1 METKQIPIGQ
11 LMLQMNYIN
20 ADQLS
25 QALTYQKQHP
35 GQRLGDVM
43 IELGM
48 ITEDEK
54 LQVLSRRFDVPVYKE
69 KQIVVSKEIAQLVSE
84 SIAEKYQIMPVSLHN
99 DNLVVATSDPLDLQA
114 FEDIKASCGIPIE
127 VVLAHKSLITEAIRT
142 NYSKVNVA
150 AAIAEINQEYD
161 TAAPASSAS
170 LTEVSADD
178 RIDSAPIVKFINNL
192 IKQAYG
198 QGASDI
204 HVEPFADE
212 TRIRIRVDGVLRDYI
227 HLDRKVHE
235 GLVTRLKIMGG
246 MNIAEHRLPQDGRI
260 DMDISG
266 RNIDIRLSSLPTIY
280 GEKMVIRLLGYSLQ
294 DLDTL
299 NDLGLDSE
307 NYQLLKRLIHNP
319 YGIVLVSGPTGSGK
333 TTSLYACLH
342 EIMSEAVNIVTVED
356 PVERKIKGIN
366 QVQVNNRAGLTF
378 ANGLRSI
385 LRQDPD
391 CIMIG
396 EIRDAETAEIA
407 VSSAI
412 TGHLVLSTIHTNDT
426 ATAIN
431 RLVDMGVEPYLIS
444 SSVLGIVAQRLVR
457 KVCPHCRQPYTPTAA
472 EKELLGS
479 FSGPIYQASGC
490 SQCNGYGYQGR
501 TAVFEI
507 MNIDPAMREMI
518 TNKVPSSQLKKY
530 AVDHGMKTLA
540 ASTLELVKNGT
551 TTISEFMRV
560 VYNVNQ

>member
-1 METKQIPIGQ
+1 
-11 LMLQMNYIN
+11 
-20 ADQLS
+20 
-25 QALTYQKQHP
+25 
-35 GQRLGDVM
+35 
-43 IELGM
+43 
-48 ITEDEK
+48 
-54 LQVLSRRFDVPVYKE
+54 
-69 KQIVVSKEIAQLVSE
+69 
-84 SIAEKYQIMPVSLHN
+84 
-99 DNLVVATSDPLDLQA
+99 
-114 FEDIKASCGIPIE
+114 
-127 VVLAHKSLITEAIRT
+127 
-142 NYSKVNVA
+142 
-150 AAIAEINQEYD
+150 
-161 TAAPASSAS
+161 
-170 LTEVSADD
+170 
-178 RIDSAPIVKFINNL
+178 
-192 IKQAYG
+192 
-198 QGASDI
+198 
-204 HVEPFADE
+204 
-212 TRIRIRVDGVLRDYI
+212 
-227 HLDRKVHE
+227 
-235 GLVTRLKIMGG
+235 
-246 MNIAEHRLPQDGRI
+246 
-260 DMDISG
+260 
-266 RNIDIRLSSLPTIY
+266 
-280 GEKMVIRLLGYSLQ
+280 
-294 DLDTL
+294 
-299 NDLGLDSE
+299 
-307 NYQLLKRLIHNP
+307 
-319 YGIVLVSGPTGSGK
+319 
-333 TTSLYACLH
+333 
-342 EIMSEAVNIVTVED
+342 MSEAVNIVTVED